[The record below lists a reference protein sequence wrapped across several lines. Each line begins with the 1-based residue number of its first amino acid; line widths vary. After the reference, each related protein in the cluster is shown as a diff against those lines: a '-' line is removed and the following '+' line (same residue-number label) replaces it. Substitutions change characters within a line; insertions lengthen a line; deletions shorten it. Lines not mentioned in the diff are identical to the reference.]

1 MTLKYK
7 MIGTNSVEESSAE
20 ILYPSISVC
29 SGRKYSIKPEEYPP
43 GFHISSNLSELI
55 IGLQLWQRNETGQLQ
70 KTVIDPMV
78 GNLENRDNQCYTL
91 FSILSVLPS
100 GASFLVK
107 SHKVRC

>member
-29 SGRKYSIKPEEYPP
+29 SIRIYSIKAEEYPL
-43 GFHISSNLSELI
+43 GFHMSSNLSELI

-78 GNLENRDNQCYTL
+78 DNLENRDDQCHKL
-91 FSILSVLPS
+91 FSILSALPS
-100 GASFLVK
+100 CASFLLE
-107 SHKVRC
+107 SQKVS